1 MANNC
6 MFQMTIRGTNT
17 NVEDFLKIL
26 CANNNAFSRPKGKQF
41 YRVFSANKEEVNQNP
56 DGSITA
62 YVIGDCAW
70 SVEHA
75 MVDKKHNNPNDANTN
90 IEITDIETE
99 SGINNLYIEVYSKE
113 PGNQF
118 QEHMIF
124 DKGKTSLIET
134 ADYAEYY
141 WNKDSET
148 FEQFIKN
155 NGLSDKITQ
164 DDIDADDTLRIG
176 GFNIDWRI

>member
-1 MANNC
+1 
-6 MFQMTIRGTNT
+6 
-17 NVEDFLKIL
+17 
-26 CANNNAFSRPKGKQF
+26 
-41 YRVFSANKEEVNQNP
+41 
-56 DGSITA
+56 
-62 YVIGDCAW
+62 
-70 SVEHA
+70 
-75 MVDKKHNNPNDANTN
+75 
-90 IEITDIETE
+90 
-99 SGINNLYIEVYSKE
+99 
-113 PGNQF
+113 
-118 QEHMIF
+118 MIF